1 MVGTVRGLAYRDLG
15 PARLA
20 TATRTVPLNWIPR
33 MKKDARSV
41 LSSLRVPGD
50 QSRITDER
58 RWEKH
63 KPGIWKR
70 QDCL

>member
-20 TATRTVPLNWIPR
+20 TATRTVPINWIPR

-41 LSSLRVPGD
+41 LTSQIIPGR
-50 QSRITDER
+50 QSRIADER
-58 RWEKH
+58 R
-63 KPGIWKR
+63 
-70 QDCL
+70 